1 MDHPKDDGHFGLDL
15 RLSGELFHLC
25 MSISIT
31 MIKLWFL
38 DKQTNLQTTTQ
49 CWWKFDCH
57 SNPPSSVLPTLTGLC
72 GKLGTNH
79 QAQAIVHGFALPV
92 LLFFP
97 FFEVSRIICFFW
109 VVETR
114 EIGKL
119 PLVEF
124 THPLLRQ
131 LALGGMFIH
140 IGEYT
145 EAKKPTYQL
154 VAPSTAFPGQQVGW
168 ICCNKLMWSWC
179 GRLWLVAFHVDGYIR
194 IWWPQIPQIN
204 TCPNG
209 FTKIDWKD
217 RCFACLQTVLPFC
230 GLELLQLLTTAYNRD
245 GTCKFRVLTKHKVSG
260 VKYVPKNCCKNNQ
273 SFSRVIYNSIARKSY
288 TKQQILTT

>member
-1 MDHPKDDGHFGLDL
+1 MMATLVWIFDFQGNYFISVCPFLLPWSNYGFWISKQICKQQHNVGENSIATPTPPVRCFQLWPACVVNLAPTIKPRPSFMDLPCQCCFFFLFSRFQGSFVFFGLLKHGDWQIA
-15 RLSGELFHLC
+15 SGR
-25 MSISIT
+25 IY
-31 MIKLWFL
+31 
-38 DKQTNLQTTTQ
+38 
-49 CWWKFDCH
+49 
-57 SNPPSSVLPTLTGLC
+57 PS
-72 GKLGTNH
+72 
-79 QAQAIVHGFALPV
+79 F
-92 LLFFP
+92 
-97 FFEVSRIICFFW
+97 
-109 VVETR
+109 
-114 EIGKL
+114 
-119 PLVEF
+119 
-124 THPLLRQ
+124 
-131 LALGGMFIH
+131 
-140 IGEYT
+140 T
-145 EAKKPTYQL
+145 EATCVGWDVHPHRGIHWGKEAYL
-154 VAPSTAFPGQQVGW
+154 STCSAINAFPGQQVGW